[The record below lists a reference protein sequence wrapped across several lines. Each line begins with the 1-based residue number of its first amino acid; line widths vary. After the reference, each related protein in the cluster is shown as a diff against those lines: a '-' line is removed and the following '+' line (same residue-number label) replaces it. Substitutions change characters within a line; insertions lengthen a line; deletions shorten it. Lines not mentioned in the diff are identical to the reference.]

1 VNGAQYAEHGP
12 HGKADTDGESSY
24 MSIFGRFLGKGRDR
38 ASMKP
43 LYEAIVARA
52 RDPQWYL
59 SGEVADSQDGR
70 FDMIALVLS
79 LVLIRLEAEG
89 ERFVGESAL
98 LAEVFI
104 DDIDGQLREIG
115 VGDVVVGKHVGKMVG
130 ALGGRLTAYREAFA
144 RNGDIGGA
152 LIRNLYRGEAPGR
165 DALAFVET
173 RLSGFFTQL
182 KASDAA
188 AIVGGSLPGGA

>member
-1 VNGAQYAEHGP
+1 
-12 HGKADTDGESSY
+12 

>member
-1 VNGAQYAEHGP
+1 
-12 HGKADTDGESSY
+12 

-52 RDPQWYL
+52 RDPQWYRT
-59 SGEVADSQDGR
+59 GGVADSQDGR

-89 ERFVGESAL
+89 ERFVSESAL

-115 VGDVVVGKHVGKMVG
+115 IGDVVVGKHVGKMVG

-144 RNGDIGGA
+144 RDGDIGGA
-152 LIRNLYRGEAPGR
+152 LIRNLYRGEAPGS

-173 RLSGFFTQL
+173 RLGGFFAKL

-188 AIVGGSLPGGA
+188 AIVGGSLPGEA